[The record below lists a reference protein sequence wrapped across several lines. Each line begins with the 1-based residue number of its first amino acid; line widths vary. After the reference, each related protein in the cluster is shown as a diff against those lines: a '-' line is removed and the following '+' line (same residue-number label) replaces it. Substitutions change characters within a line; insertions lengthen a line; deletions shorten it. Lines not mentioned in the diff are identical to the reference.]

1 MTSIHVGAEE
11 TRNVA
16 SIWQYIKGK
25 LMVFSPLNRTKE
37 VKESLRYLDSLLE
50 ESTAA
55 TDRSIQISNAVK
67 TVAQRLQ
74 ENVRRDTK
82 RG

>member
-11 TRNVA
+11 TRNVG
-16 SIWQYIKGK
+16 SIWQYIKDK